1 MHVKSGVENPRILLL
16 SKPSRGADPRFTVS
30 NEHLVTSLPKS
41 AVTAWSHGGGA
52 SCHGLLCFDDL
63 HHGGTYLLNPLTREI
78 VSLSS
83 VGPCKRWLQRRIA
96 IGVDHLTSRYKI
108 LRMSSFIGKD
118 RKICSMRAEV
128 LDQGSRSWRDI
139 ASVPPCLHLGKPVFT
154 AGSIHSIVTGAG
166 IRVPRILSFDLAK
179 EEFARTPSPEFC
191 EASLVDLRGVLGLVD
206 GSHQESH
213 DVWVMEESGVWVKK
227 YRIPLRLPWR
237 VNSHRFAFFL
247 GCGGRKMVLML
258 LRSVLSYDPATD
270 ELEYVQRGG
279 ASLERLIG
287 SITVSL
293 ISPAKLWNA
302 DKVLPS
308 VGLRE

>member
-1 MHVKSGVENPRILLL
+1 MSSYRSPRSSPWRRKRLRTNSLPLDLLHNVLSRLPTTLLLKLRYVCREWRDIINDPHFAAMHVKSGVENPRILLL

-30 NEHLVTSLPKS
+30 DELLVTSLPKS
-41 AVTAWSHGGGA
+41 AVTAWSHGVGA

-63 HHGGTYLLNPLTREI
+63 LHGGTYLLNPLTQEI

-83 VGPCKRWLQRRIA
+83 VGPCKRWHQHRIA

-139 ASVPPCLHLGKPVFT
+139 ASVPPCLLLGKPVFT
-154 AGSIHSIVTGAG
+154 AGSIHLIVTGAG
-166 IRVPRILSFDLAK
+166 VRVPRILSFDLAK

-206 GSHQESH
+206 SSHEESH
-213 DVWVMEESGVWVKK
+213 DVWVMEESGVWAKK
-227 YRIPLRLPWR
+227 
-237 VNSHRFAFFL
+237 
-247 GCGGRKMVLML
+247 
-258 LRSVLSYDPATD
+258 
-270 ELEYVQRGG
+270 
-279 ASLERLIG
+279 
-287 SITVSL
+287 
-293 ISPAKLWNA
+293 
-302 DKVLPS
+302 
-308 VGLRE
+308 